1 MINHKRVRFNYG
13 ELSAVYSVRNA
24 EVQVTR
30 DEKDFLLFVVL
41 PHLTLYI

>member
-13 ELSAVYSVRNA
+13 ELSAVYSVGNA

-30 DEKDFLLFVVL
+30 DEKDFLLSLFC
-41 PHLTLYI
+41 PI